1 MREFFKSTRCKV
13 LLAFLAFLIGIM
25 IYAVTRGG
33 YSISGASFI
42 NTVTKPFRAA
52 SNRISMKMENTVD
65 KLSNADKYYEE
76 NERLKKQIGEL
87 NAQLTEYDAI
97 KAEVEELRKFV
108 TIKEKNEDYQLSQPC
123 GVLGYVTNDPFKSF
137 TIDKGSEDGILV
149 NCPVVTAEGLVGI
162 TVEVSK
168 HVSTV
173 RTILSPDLSVA
184 AVASSS
190 NADQG
195 IIEGNILSSE
205 NGQTKLIHVP
215 KKNKLKRGDLMI
227 TTGTSGLFPKDYPI
241 GTILEIGLDSNGLS
255 VCADIQPCVD
265 VTRLTSVIVITDFSG
280 KFHEDED
287 EESNEKSEDK
297 ADKDEGKAHED

>member
-1 MREFFKSTRCKV
+1 MRDFLKSTRFKI
-13 LLAFLAFLIGIM
+13 LLGFLAFLVGIM
-25 IYAVTRGG
+25 IYAVTKGG
-33 YSISGASFI
+33 YSVSGASFI
-42 NTVTKPFRAA
+42 NTITKPFRSA
-52 SNRISMKMENTVD
+52 SNGISMKMEGTVD

-76 NERLKKQIGEL
+76 NQQLKKQIGEL

-108 TIKEKNEDYQLSQPC
+108 SIKEEHEDYMLSQPC

-137 TIDKGSEDGILV
+137 TIDKGSADGILV

-162 TVEVSK
+162 TVEVSE

-184 AVASSS
+184 AMASSS
-190 NADQG
+190 SADQG
-195 IIEGNILSSE
+195 IIEGNVLSSE
-205 NGQTKLIHVP
+205 SGQTKLIHVP

-241 GTILEIGLDSNGLS
+241 GTILDIGIDSNGLS

-280 KFHEDED
+280 KKEEAKDED
-287 EESNEKSEDK
+287 
-297 ADKDEGKAHED
+297 

>member
-1 MREFFKSTRCKV
+1 MRDFIKSTRFKV
-13 LLAFLAFLIGIM
+13 LLAFLAFLVGIM
-25 IYAVTRGG
+25 VYAVTKGG
-33 YSISGASFI
+33 YSVSGASFI

-52 SNRISMKMENTVD
+52 SNSISAKMERTVD
-65 KLSNADKYYEE
+65 KLENADKYYEE

-87 NAQLTEYDAI
+87 NAQLTDYDAI

-108 TIKEKNEDYQLSQPC
+108 TIKENNEDYQLSQPC
-123 GVLGYVTNDPFKSF
+123 KVLSYVTNDPFKSF
-137 TIDKGSEDGILV
+137 TIDKGSADGILV

-168 HVSTV
+168 HLSTV

-195 IIEGNILSSE
+195 IIEGNVLSSE

-227 TTGTSGLFPKDYPI
+227 TAGSSGLFPKDYPI
-241 GTILEIGLDSNGLS
+241 GTILDIGYDSNGLS
-255 VCADIQPCVD
+255 VCADINPCVD
-265 VTRLTSVIVITDFSG
+265 VSRLTSVIVITDFSG
-280 KFHEDED
+280 KKEDDDNED
-287 EESNEKSEDK
+287 
-297 ADKDEGKAHED
+297 

>member
-1 MREFFKSTRCKV
+1 M
-13 LLAFLAFLIGIM
+13 
-25 IYAVTRGG
+25 
-33 YSISGASFI
+33 
-42 NTVTKPFRAA
+42 
-52 SNRISMKMENTVD
+52 
-65 KLSNADKYYEE
+65 
-76 NERLKKQIGEL
+76 
-87 NAQLTEYDAI
+87 
-97 KAEVEELRKFV
+97 
-108 TIKEKNEDYQLSQPC
+108 
-123 GVLGYVTNDPFKSF
+123 
-137 TIDKGSEDGILV
+137 
-149 NCPVVTAEGLVGI
+149 
-162 TVEVSK
+162 SK

-241 GTILEIGLDSNGLS
+241 GTILDIGLDSNGLS

-265 VTRLTSVIVITDFSG
+265 VTRLNSVIVITAYSG
-280 KFHEDED
+280 KIQAD
-287 EESNEKSEDK
+287 EE
-297 ADKDEGKAHED
+297 KAHED

>member
-1 MREFFKSTRCKV
+1 MRDFLKSTRFKI
-13 LLAFLAFLIGIM
+13 LLGFLAFLVGIM
-25 IYAVTRGG
+25 IYAVTKGG
-33 YSISGASFI
+33 HSVSGASFI
-42 NTVTKPFRAA
+42 NTITKPFRAA
-52 SNRISMKMENTVD
+52 SNGISMKMEGTVD

-76 NERLKKQIGEL
+76 NQKLKKQIGEL

-108 TIKEKNEDYQLSQPC
+108 SIKEEHEDYMLSQPC

-137 TIDKGSEDGILV
+137 TIDKGSADGILV

-162 TVEVSK
+162 TVEVSE

-184 AVASSS
+184 AMASSS
-190 NADQG
+190 SADQG
-195 IIEGNILSSE
+195 IIEGNVLSSE
-205 NGQTKLIHVP
+205 SGQTKLIHVP

-241 GTILEIGLDSNGLS
+241 GTILDIGFDSNGLS
-255 VCADIQPCVD
+255 VCADIQPCAD

-280 KFHEDED
+280 KK
-287 EESNEKSEDK
+287 EE
-297 ADKDEGKAHED
+297 DKDED

>member
-1 MREFFKSTRCKV
+1 MRDFLKSTRFKV
-13 LLAFLAFLIGIM
+13 MVGFLAFLVGM
-25 IYAVTRGG
+25 MVYAVTRGG
-33 YSISGASFI
+33 YSVSGASFI

-52 SNRISMKMENTVD
+52 SNSISRKMEHTVD
-65 KLSNADKYYEE
+65 KLTNADKYIEE

-108 TIKEKNEDYQLSQPC
+108 SIKEEHEDYMLSQPC
-123 GVLGYVTNDPFKSF
+123 KVLGYVTNDPFKSF
-137 TIDKGSEDGILV
+137 TIDKGSADGIEP
-149 NCPVVTAEGLVGI
+149 NCPVVTSEGLVGI
-162 TVEVSK
+162 TVDVSK
-168 HVSTV
+168 HVATV

-195 IIEGNILSSE
+195 IIEGNVLSSE

-227 TTGTSGLFPKDYPI
+227 TAGNSGLFPKDYPI

-265 VTRLTSVIVITDFSG
+265 VNRLTSVIVITDFSG
-280 KFHEDED
+280 KKED
-287 EESNEKSEDK
+287 EENED
-297 ADKDEGKAHED
+297 

>member
-1 MREFFKSTRCKV
+1 MRDFLKSTRFKV
-13 LLAFLAFLIGIM
+13 MLGFLAFLVGIM
-25 IYAVTRGG
+25 IYAVTKGG
-33 YSISGASFI
+33 YSVSGASFV
-42 NTVTKPFRAA
+42 NTITKPFRAA
-52 SNRISMKMENTVD
+52 SNGISRKVEHTVD
-65 KLSNADKYYEE
+65 KLSNADKYIEE

-108 TIKEKNEDYQLSQPC
+108 SIKEEHEDYMLSQPC
-123 GVLGYVTNDPFKSF
+123 KVLGYVTNDPFKSF
-137 TIDKGSEDGILV
+137 TIDKGSADGILV
-149 NCPVVTAEGLVGI
+149 NCPVVTSEGLVGI

-195 IIEGNILSSE
+195 IIEGNVISSE

-227 TTGTSGLFPKDYPI
+227 TAGNSGLFPKDYPI
-241 GTILEIGLDSNGLS
+241 GTILEIGIDSNGLS

-265 VTRLTSVIVITDFSG
+265 VNRLTSVIVITDFSG
-280 KFHEDED
+280 KKED
-287 EESNEKSEDK
+287 EENED
-297 ADKDEGKAHED
+297 

>member
-1 MREFFKSTRCKV
+1 MRDFIKSTRFKV
-13 LLAFLAFLIGIM
+13 LLAFLAFLVGIM
-25 IYAVTRGG
+25 VYAVTKGG
-33 YSISGASFI
+33 YSVSGASFI

-52 SNRISMKMENTVD
+52 SNSISAKMERTVD
-65 KLSNADKYYEE
+65 KLENADKYYEE

-87 NAQLTEYDAI
+87 NAQLTDYDAI

-108 TIKEKNEDYQLSQPC
+108 TIKENNEDYQLSQPC
-123 GVLGYVTNDPFKSF
+123 KVLSYVTNDPFKSF
-137 TIDKGSEDGILV
+137 TIDKGSADGILV

-168 HVSTV
+168 HLSTV

-195 IIEGNILSSE
+195 IIEGNVLSSE

-227 TTGTSGLFPKDYPI
+227 TAGSSGLFPKDYPI
-241 GTILEIGLDSNGLS
+241 GTILDIGYDSNGLS
-255 VCADIQPCVD
+255 VCADINPCVD
-265 VTRLTSVIVITDFSG
+265 VSRLTSVIVITDFSG
-280 KFHEDED
+280 KKEDEEDED
-287 EESNEKSEDK
+287 
-297 ADKDEGKAHED
+297 

>member
-1 MREFFKSTRCKV
+1 MRDFIKSTRFKV
-13 LLAFLAFLIGIM
+13 LLAFLAFLVGIM
-25 IYAVTRGG
+25 VYAVTKGG
-33 YSISGASFI
+33 YSVSGASFI

-52 SNRISMKMENTVD
+52 SNSISAKMERTVD
-65 KLSNADKYYEE
+65 KLENADKYYEE

-87 NAQLTEYDAI
+87 NAQLTDYDAI

-108 TIKEKNEDYQLSQPC
+108 TIKENNEDYQLSQPC
-123 GVLGYVTNDPFKSF
+123 KVLSYVTNDPFKSF
-137 TIDKGSEDGILV
+137 TIDKGSADGILV

-168 HVSTV
+168 HLSTV

-195 IIEGNILSSE
+195 IIEGNVLSSE
-205 NGQTKLIHVP
+205 SGQTKLIHVP

-227 TTGTSGLFPKDYPI
+227 TAGSSGLFPKDYPVGTVKSI
-241 GTILEIGLDSNGLS
+241 GFDSNGLS
-255 VCADIQPCVD
+255 VTAVVKPCTDI
-265 VTRLTSVIVITDFSG
+265 TRLTSVIVITDFSG
-280 KFHEDED
+280 KKEA
-287 EESNEKSEDK
+287 KK
-297 ADKDEGKAHED
+297 

>member
-1 MREFFKSTRCKV
+1 MRDFIKSTRFKI
-13 LLAFLAFLIGIM
+13 LLAFLAFLVGIM
-25 IYAVTRGG
+25 VYAVTKGG
-33 YSISGASFI
+33 YSVSGASFI
-42 NTVTKPFRAA
+42 NTITKPFRAA
-52 SNRISMKMENTVD
+52 SNSISAKMEHTVD
-65 KLSNADKYYEE
+65 KLENADKYYEE

-108 TIKEKNEDYQLSQPC
+108 TIKENHDDYQLSQPC
-123 GVLGYVTNDPFKSF
+123 KVLSYVTNDPFKSF
-137 TIDKGSEDGILV
+137 TIDKGSADGILV

-168 HVSTV
+168 HLSTV

-195 IIEGNILSSE
+195 IIEGDILSSE
-205 NGQTKLIHVP
+205 NGHTKLIHVP

-227 TTGTSGLFPKDYPI
+227 TAGSSGLFPKDYPI
-241 GTILEIGLDSNGLS
+241 GTILEIGFDSNGLS
-255 VCADIQPCVD
+255 VCADINPCVD
-265 VTRLTSVIVITDFSG
+265 VSRLTSVIVITDFSG
-280 KFHEDED
+280 KKEDEEDED
-287 EESNEKSEDK
+287 
-297 ADKDEGKAHED
+297 

>member
-1 MREFFKSTRCKV
+1 MRDFLKSTRFKV
-13 LLAFLAFLIGIM
+13 MVGFLAFLVGM
-25 IYAVTRGG
+25 MVYAVTRGG
-33 YSISGASFI
+33 YSVSGASFI

-52 SNRISMKMENTVD
+52 SNSISRKMEHTVD
-65 KLSNADKYYEE
+65 KLTNADKYIEE

-97 KAEVEELRKFV
+97 RAEVEELRKFV
-108 TIKEKNEDYQLSQPC
+108 SIKEEHEDYMLSQPC
-123 GVLGYVTNDPFKSF
+123 KVLGYVTNDPFKSF
-137 TIDKGSEDGILV
+137 TIDKGSADGILV

-190 NADQG
+190 NAGQG
-195 IIEGNILSSE
+195 IIEGNVLSSE

-227 TTGTSGLFPKDYPI
+227 TAGNSGLFPKDYPI
-241 GTILEIGLDSNGLS
+241 GTILEIGFDSNGLS

-265 VTRLTSVIVITDFSG
+265 VNRLTSVIVITDFSG
-280 KFHEDED
+280 KKED
-287 EESNEKSEDK
+287 EENED
-297 ADKDEGKAHED
+297 

>member
-1 MREFFKSTRCKV
+1 MRDFLKSTRFKI
-13 LLAFLAFLIGIM
+13 LLGFLAFLVGIM
-25 IYAVTRGG
+25 IYAVTKGG
-33 YSISGASFI
+33 YSVSGASFI
-42 NTVTKPFRAA
+42 NTITKPFRAA
-52 SNRISMKMENTVD
+52 SNGISMKMEGTVD

-76 NERLKKQIGEL
+76 NQQLKKQIGEL

-108 TIKEKNEDYQLSQPC
+108 SIKEEHEDYMLSQPC

-137 TIDKGSEDGILV
+137 TIDKGSADGILV

-162 TVEVSK
+162 TVEVSE

-184 AVASSS
+184 AMASSS
-190 NADQG
+190 SADQG
-195 IIEGNILSSE
+195 IIEGNVLSSE
-205 NGQTKLIHVP
+205 SGQTKLIHVP

-241 GTILEIGLDSNGLS
+241 GTILDIGIDSNGLS

-280 KFHEDED
+280 KK
-287 EESNEKSEDK
+287 EE
-297 ADKDEGKAHED
+297 DKDED

>member
-1 MREFFKSTRCKV
+1 MRDFLKSTRFKV
-13 LLAFLAFLIGIM
+13 MVGFLAFLVGM
-25 IYAVTRGG
+25 MVYAVTRGG
-33 YSISGASFI
+33 YSVSGASFI

-52 SNRISMKMENTVD
+52 SNSISRKMEHTVD
-65 KLSNADKYYEE
+65 KLANADKYIEE

-108 TIKEKNEDYQLSQPC
+108 SIKEEHEDYMLSQPC
-123 GVLGYVTNDPFKSF
+123 KVLGYVTNDPFKSF
-137 TIDKGSEDGILV
+137 TIDKGSADGILV
-149 NCPVVTAEGLVGI
+149 NCPVVTSEGLVGI

-195 IIEGNILSSE
+195 IIEGNVLSSE
-205 NGQTKLIHVP
+205 SGQTKLIHVP

-227 TTGTSGLFPKDYPI
+227 TAGNSGLFPKDYPI
-241 GTILEIGLDSNGLS
+241 GTILEIGFDSNGLS

-265 VTRLTSVIVITDFSG
+265 VNRLTSVIVITDFSG
-280 KFHEDED
+280 KKED
-287 EESNEKSEDK
+287 EENED
-297 ADKDEGKAHED
+297 